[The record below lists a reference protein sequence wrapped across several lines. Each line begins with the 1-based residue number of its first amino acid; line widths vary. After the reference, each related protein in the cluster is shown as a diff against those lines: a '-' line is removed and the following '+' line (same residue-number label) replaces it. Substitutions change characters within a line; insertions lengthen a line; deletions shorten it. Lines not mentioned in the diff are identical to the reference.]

1 MAQRKNAMKKILLA
15 VAGLWFVAALSLAQ
29 AQEPF
34 NDGVP
39 DRYVVKKGDTLWDIA
54 AFFLKKP
61 WLWPEIWHVNPQI
74 ANPHLI
80 YPGDEISLIYLD
92 GRPRLTLNRGREVKL
107 SPQVRVEPHGAAI
120 PALPLDVID
129 TFLSKT
135 RVVAPGELEAAPYVV
150 AGHEKSI
157 IVGAGSDFYVRG
169 ETPTDQSFWGV
180 YRNGG
185 NYVDP
190 ETGEILGVRAQDIGS
205 GKFKAKDGEILTLTA
220 TRTVE
225 EIRIGDRILPA
236 EDRKLDTVFY
246 PSAPPAGSEGV
257 IMAVEGGID
266 NVGHLDVVAIN
277 RGDEHGV
284 EVGNTF
290 AIYKVGES
298 VRDRI
303 SEDVVALPPERAGLL
318 MVFRTFER
326 MSFGLVMNASR
337 PLKVGDLVRE
347 P

>member
-1 MAQRKNAMKKILLA
+1 MKRILLA
-15 VAGLWFVAALSLAQ
+15 IAGIWLFSALSLAPAAL
-29 AQEPF
+29 AQTGEPF
-34 NDGVP
+34 NRDVP

-54 AFFLKKP
+54 AFFLQKP

-80 YPGDEISLIYLD
+80 YPGDEISLIYVD
-92 GRPRLTLNRGREVKL
+92 GRPRLTLNRGRDVKL
-107 SPQVRVEPHGAAI
+107 GPQVRVEPHGAGI

-135 RVVAPGELEAAPYVV
+135 RVVAPGELEAAPHVV
-150 AGHEKSI
+150 AGREKSI
-157 IVGAGSDFYVRG
+157 IVGAGSDFFVRG
-169 ETPTDQSFWGV
+169 DAPSEQNFWGV

-190 ETGEILGVRAQDIGS
+190 ETNEILGVRAQDIGS
-205 GKFKAKDGEILTLTA
+205 GKLKARDGEILTLSA
-220 TRTVE
+220 TRSVE
-225 EIRIGDRILPA
+225 EIRIGDRILPV
-236 EDRKLDTVFY
+236 EDRKIDTMFY
-246 PSAPPAGSEGV
+246 PSAPPAGSAGV

-277 RGDEHGV
+277 RGEEDGV
-284 EVGNTF
+284 KIGNTF
-290 AIYKVGES
+290 AIYKKGET

-303 SEDVVALPPERAGLL
+303 AEDMVTLPPERAGLL
-318 MVFRTFER
+318 MVFRTFEQ
-326 MSFGLVMNASR
+326 MSFGLVMKANR
-337 PLKVGDLVRE
+337 PLKVGDLVKE

>member
-1 MAQRKNAMKKILLA
+1 MKRILLV
-15 VAGLWFVAALSLAQ
+15 VAGLWLVATLAF
-29 AQEPF
+29 AQGRDAF
-34 NDGVP
+34 NEDIP

-54 AFFLKKP
+54 AFFLSKP

-80 YPGDEISLIYLD
+80 YPGDEISLVYVD
-92 GRPRLTLNRGREVKL
+92 GRPRLTLNRGRDVKLTPEVK
-107 SPQVRVEPHGAAI
+107 VMPHGEAI

-129 TFLSKT
+129 TFLSRT

-150 AGHEKSI
+150 AGQEKSI
-157 IVGAGSDFYVRG
+157 IVGVGDDFYVRG
-169 ETPTDQSFWGV
+169 EIPAEQTFWGI

-205 GKFKAKDGEILTLTA
+205 GKLKAVDGEILTLAA
-220 TRTVE
+220 TRSVE
-225 EIRIGDRILPA
+225 EIRIGDRILPV
-236 EDRKLDTVFY
+236 EDRKIETVFY
-246 PSAPPAGSEGV
+246 PNAPPADTEGV
-257 IMAVEGGID
+257 IMAVEGGIS

-277 RGDEHGV
+277 RGEEDGLEIGD
-284 EVGNTF
+284 TL
-290 AIYKVGES
+290 AIYKVGET

-303 SEDVVALPPERAGLL
+303 SEDIVNLPPERAGLL
-318 MVFRTFER
+318 MVFRTFEQ
-326 MSFGLVMNASR
+326 MSFGLVMNATR
-337 PLKVGDLVRE
+337 PLNVGDLVRE

>member
-1 MAQRKNAMKKILLA
+1 MKRILLA
-15 VAGLWFVAALSLAQ
+15 VTGLWLAAALSFAQ

-34 NDGVP
+34 NDGIP

-54 AFFLKKP
+54 AFFLNKP

-80 YPGDEISLIYLD
+80 YPGDEISLIYVD
-92 GRPRLTLNRGREVKL
+92 GRPRLTLNRGRDTKL
-107 SPQVRVEPHGAAI
+107 GPQIRVEPHGEAI
-120 PALPLDVID
+120 PAVPLDVID
-129 TFLSKT
+129 TFLTKT
-135 RVVAPGELEAAPYVV
+135 RVVLPGELEAAPHVV

-157 IVGAGSDFYVRG
+157 IVGAGRDFYVRG
-169 ETPTDQSFWGV
+169 EAPEDQVFWGV

-190 ETGEILGVRAQDIGS
+190 ETDEILGVRAQDIGS
-205 GKFKAKDGEILTLTA
+205 GKLKAKDGEILTLAA
-220 TRTVE
+220 TRSVE

-236 EDRKLDTVFY
+236 EDRKIETVFY
-246 PSAPPAGSEGV
+246 PSAPPADIQGV
-257 IMAVEGGID
+257 IMAVEGGIN

-277 RGDEHGV
+277 RGNEHGI

-290 AIYKVGES
+290 AIYKAGEL
-298 VRDRI
+298 VRDRVQ
-303 SEDVVALPPERAGLL
+303 EDMVALPAERAGLL

-326 MSFGLVMNASR
+326 MSFGLVMNANR
-337 PLKVGDLVRE
+337 PLQVGDLVRE

>member
-1 MAQRKNAMKKILLA
+1 MKRILLA
-15 VAGLWFVAALSLAQ
+15 VAGLWIFAALSFAQ

-34 NDGVP
+34 KDSIP

-54 AFFLKKP
+54 AFFLNKP
-61 WLWPEIWHVNPQI
+61 WLWPEIWQANPQI

-80 YPGDEISLIYLD
+80 YHGDEISLIYLD
-92 GRPRLTLNRGREVKL
+92 GRPRLTLNRGRDVKL
-107 SPQVRVEPHGAAI
+107 GPQVRVEPHGAAI
-120 PALPLDVID
+120 PAVPLDVID
-129 TFLSKT
+129 TFLTKT
-135 RVVAPGELEAAPYVV
+135 RVVAPGELEAAPHVV

-169 ETPTDQSFWGV
+169 DVPDDQAFWGI

-190 ETGEILGVRAQDIGS
+190 ETGEILGDRAQDIGS
-205 GKFKAKDGEILTLTA
+205 GKLKAKEGEIITLAA
-220 TRTVE
+220 TRSVE
-225 EIRIGDRILPA
+225 EIRIGDRILLA
-236 EDRKLDTVFY
+236 EDRKIDIVF
-246 PSAPPAGSEGV
+246 SAPPAGIEGV

-277 RGDEHGV
+277 RGDQHGLK
-284 EVGNTF
+284 VGNTF
-290 AIYKVGES
+290 AIYKAGET
-298 VRDRI
+298 VRDRVK
-303 SEDVVALPPERAGLL
+303 EDMVALPAERAGLL

-326 MSFGLVMNASR
+326 MSFGLVMHASR

>member
-1 MAQRKNAMKKILLA
+1 MKRILLV
-15 VAGLWFVAALSLAQ
+15 VAGLWLVATLAF
-29 AQEPF
+29 AQGRDTF
-34 NDGVP
+34 NEGIP

-54 AFFLKKP
+54 AFFLSKP
-61 WLWPEIWHVNPQI
+61 WRWPEIWHVNPQI

-80 YPGDEISLIYLD
+80 YPGDEISLIYVD
-92 GRPRLTLNRGREVKL
+92 GQPRLSLNRGRDVKL
-107 SPQVRVEPHGAAI
+107 SPEIKAVPHGEAI

-129 TFLSKT
+129 TFLSRT

-150 AGHEKSI
+150 AGQEKSI
-157 IVGAGSDFYVRG
+157 IVGVGDDFYVRG
-169 ETPTDQSFWGV
+169 EIPAEQTFWGV

-205 GKFKAKDGEILTLTA
+205 GKLKAVDGEILTLAA
-220 TRTVE
+220 TRSVE
-225 EIRIGDRILPA
+225 EIRIGDRILPV
-236 EDRKLDTVFY
+236 EERKIETVFY
-246 PSAPPAGSEGV
+246 PSAPPSGAEGV

-277 RGDEHGV
+277 RGEEDGLEIGD
-284 EVGNTF
+284 TF
-290 AIYKVGES
+290 ALYKAGET

-303 SEDVVALPPERAGLL
+303 SEDIVTLPPERAGLL
-318 MVFRTFER
+318 MVFRTFEQ
-326 MSFGLVMNASR
+326 MSFGLVMNATR
-337 PLKVGDLVRE
+337 PLNVGDLVRE

>member
-1 MAQRKNAMKKILLA
+1 MKIKKVLLA
-15 VAGLWFVAALSLAQ
+15 MAGIWLVAALSFAQ
-29 AQEPF
+29 TDPF
-34 NDGVP
+34 NRDIP

-54 AFFLKKP
+54 AFFLNKP

-80 YPGDEISLIYLD
+80 YPGDEISLIYVD
-92 GRPRLTLNRGREVKL
+92 GRPRLALNRSREVKL
-107 SPQVRVEPHGAAI
+107 GPQIRVQPHGDAI
-120 PALPLDVID
+120 PAIPLDAID

-135 RVVAPGELEAAPYVV
+135 RVVEPGELEAAPYVV
-150 AGHEKSI
+150 AGQEKSI

-169 ETPTDQSFWGV
+169 EAGEDQAFWGV

-190 ETGEILGVRAQDIGS
+190 ETGDILGVRAQDIGS
-205 GKFKAKDGEILTLTA
+205 GRLKARNEEILTLHA
-220 TRTVE
+220 TRSVE
-225 EIRIGDRILPA
+225 EIRIGDRILPV
-236 EDRKLDTVFY
+236 EDRTIDTVFY
-246 PSAPPAGSEGV
+246 PSAPPPDSDGV

-266 NVGHLDVVAIN
+266 SVGRFDVVAIN
-277 RGDEHGV
+277 RGEDQGLRI
-284 EVGNTF
+284 GNTF
-290 AIYKVGES
+290 AIYKVGEQ

-303 SEDVVALPPERAGLL
+303 GGDVVKLPPERAGLL
-318 MVFRTFER
+318 LVFRTFER
-326 MSFGLVMNASR
+326 MSFGLVMEANR

>member
-1 MAQRKNAMKKILLA
+1 MKRILLA
-15 VAGLWFVAALSLAQ
+15 IAGIFLFATLSLAQ
-29 AQEPF
+29 TGAPF
-34 NDGVP
+34 NPDVP

-54 AFFLKKP
+54 AFFLQKP

-80 YPGDEISLIYLD
+80 YPGDEISLIYVD

-107 SPQVRVEPHGAAI
+107 GPQVRVEPHGAGI

-135 RVVAPGELEAAPYVV
+135 RVVLPGELEAAPHVV
-150 AGHEKSI
+150 AGREKSI
-157 IVGAGSDFYVRG
+157 IVGAGNDFFVRG
-169 ETPTDQSFWGV
+169 DVPGEQNFWGV

-205 GKFKAKDGEILTLTA
+205 GKLKARDGEILTLAA
-220 TRTVE
+220 TRSVE
-225 EIRIGDRILPA
+225 ELRIGDRILPV
-236 EDRKLDTVFY
+236 EDRKIDTMFY
-246 PSAPPAGSEGV
+246 PNAPPAGSAGV

-277 RGDEHGV
+277 RGEEDGIEIGD
-284 EVGNTF
+284 TF
-290 AIYKVGES
+290 AIYKQGET

-303 SEDVVALPPERAGLL
+303 AEDMVTLPPERAGLL
-318 MVFRTFER
+318 MVFRTFEQ
-326 MSFGLVMNASR
+326 MSFGLVMNANR

>member
-1 MAQRKNAMKKILLA
+1 MKRILLV
-15 VAGLWFVAALSLAQ
+15 VAGLWLAATLAF
-29 AQEPF
+29 AQGGDAF
-34 NDGVP
+34 NEDIP

-54 AFFLKKP
+54 AFFLNKP

-80 YPGDEISLIYLD
+80 YPGDAISLVYID
-92 GRPRLTLNRGREVKL
+92 GKPRLTLSRGRDVKL
-107 SPQVRVEPHGAAI
+107 SPEMQVVPHGEAV

-129 TFLSKT
+129 TFLSRT

-150 AGHEKSI
+150 AGQEKSI
-157 IVGAGSDFYVRG
+157 IVGVGDDFYVRG
-169 ETPTDQSFWGV
+169 AIPAEQTFWGV

-205 GKFKAKDGEILTLTA
+205 GKLKAVDGEILTLGA
-220 TRTVE
+220 TRSVE
-225 EIRIGDRILPA
+225 EIRIGDRILPV
-236 EDRKLDTVFY
+236 EDRKIETVFY
-246 PSAPPAGSEGV
+246 PNAPPADTQGV
-257 IMAVEGGID
+257 IMTVEGGIS

-277 RGDEHGV
+277 RGEADGLEIGD
-284 EVGNTF
+284 TL
-290 AIYKVGES
+290 AIYKAGET

-303 SEDVVALPPERAGLL
+303 SEDIVNLPPERAGLL
-318 MVFRTFER
+318 MVFRTFEQ
-326 MSFGLVMNASR
+326 MSFGLVMNATR
-337 PLKVGDLVRE
+337 PLNVGDLVRE